1 MSKKRYLAAFG
12 AAGLVFAGVFGA
24 AAALDINNPGVAQSG
39 TASDLSCDEN
49 GVRVAGYNLETNQY
63 PTARSF
69 GVTVEGIST
78 QCIGKTLVARTFDE
92 NGDQLGHGY
101 GTINGPRLSVR
112 YSQAPED
119 GVVVQDIESVEL
131 TVG

>member
-49 GVRVAGYNLETNQY
+49 GVRVVGYFLDTNGY
-63 PTARSF
+63 DTARSF
-69 GVTVEGIST
+69 GVVVAGIST
-78 QCIGKTLVARTFDE
+78 ACNGKTLVARTLDAD
-92 NGDQLGHGY
+92 GDQLGFGAAVIAGPEQRVGY
-101 GTINGPRLSVR
+101 SRMPAG
-112 YSQAPED
+112 
-119 GVVVQDIESVEL
+119 GVEVSEIESVQL